1 MKTPPMLMPFLLFTV
16 APQHLLCPA
25 LVLNTSVR
33 STGSILMEV
42 LSLLLDPG
50 KAGRKWRK
58 LP

>member
-1 MKTPPMLMPFLLFTV
+1 MLMPCLLFKV

-33 STGSILMEV
+33 SMGSFLMEV

-50 KAGRKWRK
+50 KAGRKGRE